1 MKTILKTLVAISSVG
16 VAVTAVDE
24 DDDDSIEEG
33 EEEMVTDKNRANII
47 DVNSGRIL
55 WFLVAASSSAV
66 YVIVMKRVLSKI
78 CSG

>member
-1 MKTILKTLVAISSVG
+1 MKIILKTLVAISSVG

-55 WFLVAASSSAV
+55 WLLVAASSSAV

>member
-1 MKTILKTLVAISSVG
+1 MKIILKALVAISSVG

>member
-1 MKTILKTLVAISSVG
+1 MKIILKALVAISSVG

-78 CSG
+78 CRG

>member
-1 MKTILKTLVAISSVG
+1 MKIILKALVAISSVG

-55 WFLVAASSSAV
+55 WLLVAASSSAV